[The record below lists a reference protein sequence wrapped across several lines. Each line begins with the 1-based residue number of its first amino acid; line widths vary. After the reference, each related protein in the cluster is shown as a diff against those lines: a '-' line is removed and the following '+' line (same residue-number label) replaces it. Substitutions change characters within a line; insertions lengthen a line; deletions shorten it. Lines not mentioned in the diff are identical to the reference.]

1 MSPLKML
8 GSLADLATGG
18 GGKLAPEPIPCAAG
32 LPSVDPSA
40 SGRVEQLS
48 EGMAGAPGLRI
59 TLRGAAGGTDVRALQ
74 EAAVLA
80 DLQAKQGL
88 LGSVRNLANRPERNA
103 IRDSL
108 LARESGGS
116 STLAP
121 EYQNTLDEWA
131 AAKTISDD
139 QLQTLAAERAEAL
152 KATLVKGQG
161 IDAARVT
168 LGDPQVDRE
177 QGVPSVTIGL
187 GG

>member
-1 MSPLKML
+1 
-8 GSLADLATGG
+8 
-18 GGKLAPEPIPCAAG
+18 
-32 LPSVDPSA
+32 V

-48 EGMAGAPGLRI
+48 GAMAGAPGLRI
-59 TLRGAAGGTDVRALQ
+59 TLRGVAGGTDVRALQ

-88 LGSVRNLANRPERNA
+88 LGSVRNLAARTERNA
-103 IRDSL
+103 IRDAL
-108 LARESGGS
+108 VARASGGA

-121 EYQNTLDEWA
+121 EYQKTLDEWA
-131 AAKTISDD
+131 SAKTISDD
-139 QLQTLAAERAEAL
+139 QLRMLAAARAEAL
-152 KATLVKGQG
+152 KAALVREQG

-168 LGDPQVDRE
+168 LGDPQVERE